1 MYSLSELQRSV
12 ADYMRGLDVD
22 GNPHSLYEP
31 IAYSLAA
38 GGKRLRPMLTVLS
51 CNIFSDN
58 ALSALPAA
66 AALEVFHTFTLL
78 HDDVMDNATVRRGK
92 PSVYGKWG
100 TNAALLSGD
109 AMMIYSYKLLQ
120 QTPVEY
126 LPAVLGCFNY
136 TAMTVCE
143 GQQMDMEFE
152 RRNDVTLEEYMAMID
167 KKTAALLAGATMI
180 AYSLAAG
187 GKRLRPMLTVLS
199 CNIFSDNALS
209 ALPAAAALE
218 VFHTFTLLHD
228 DVMDNATVRRGKPS
242 VYGKW
247 GTNAALLS
255 GDAMMIYSYKLLQQ
269 TPVEY
274 LPAVLGCFNY
284 TAMTVCEG
292 QQMDMEFERRND
304 VTLEEYMA
312 MIDKKTAALLAGATM
327 IGAIQ
332 GGADTLSRRHLF
344 SFATELG
351 VAFQLQDDLLDAY
364 GTEAQLGKP
373 IGGDII
379 EGKKSFLM
387 ITAFDRADAA
397 VRKQLHSLLEEKSM
411 ASDEKIT
418 RVLAI
423 YDQLGVREIA
433 EREIEAHFS
442 RAMDALSCLEVEPER
457 VEPLRALA
465 QSLLGRNK

>member
-1 MYSLSELQRSV
+1 MYTLSELQKCV
-12 ADYMRGLDVD
+12 ASYMDNLNVD
-22 GNPHSLYEP
+22 GEPHSLYEP
-31 IAYSLAA
+31 IVYSLAA

-51 CNIFSDN
+51 CNVFSDN

-143 GQQMDMEFE
+143 GQQVDMEFE
-152 RRNDVTLEEYMAMID
+152 RRNDVTMEEYMSMI
-167 KKTAALLAGATMI
+167 G
-180 AYSLAAG
+180 
-187 GKRLRPMLTVLS
+187 
-199 CNIFSDNALS
+199 
-209 ALPAAAALE
+209 
-218 VFHTFTLLHD
+218 
-228 DVMDNATVRRGKPS
+228 
-242 VYGKW
+242 
-247 GTNAALLS
+247 
-255 GDAMMIYSYKLLQQ
+255 
-269 TPVEY
+269 
-274 LPAVLGCFNY
+274 
-284 TAMTVCEG
+284 
-292 QQMDMEFERRND
+292 
-304 VTLEEYMA
+304 
-312 MIDKKTAALLAGATM
+312 KKTAALLAGATM

-332 GGADTLSRRHLF
+332 GGADTMSRQHLY

-351 VAFQLQDDLLDAY
+351 LAFQLQDDLLDVY

-373 IGGDII
+373 IGGDIV
-379 EGKKSFLM
+379 EGKKSFVML
-387 ITAFDRADAA
+387 TALAKADAT
-397 VRKQLHSLLEEKSM
+397 VRKRLQSMLESEDMPSEEKIG
-411 ASDEKIT
+411 EVK
-418 RVLAI
+418 RI
-423 YDQLGVREIA
+423 YDSLGVKAIA
-433 EREIEAHFS
+433 EAEINAHFS
-442 RAMDALSCLEVEPER
+442 KAMEALYSLEVEQQR

>member
-1 MYSLSELQRSV
+1 MEN
-12 ADYMRGLDVD
+12 LDID
-22 GNPHSLYEP
+22 GSPHSLYEP

-38 GGKRLRPMLTVLS
+38 GGKRLRPMLTVLA

-58 ALSALPAA
+58 ALAALPAA

-143 GQQMDMEFE
+143 GQQVDMEFE
-152 RRNDVTLEEYMAMID
+152 SRT
-167 KKTAALLAGATMI
+167 
-180 AYSLAAG
+180 
-187 GKRLRPMLTVLS
+187 
-199 CNIFSDNALS
+199 
-209 ALPAAAALE
+209 
-218 VFHTFTLLHD
+218 
-228 DVMDNATVRRGKPS
+228 
-242 VYGKW
+242 
-247 GTNAALLS
+247 
-255 GDAMMIYSYKLLQQ
+255 
-269 TPVEY
+269 
-274 LPAVLGCFNY
+274 
-284 TAMTVCEG
+284 
-292 QQMDMEFERRND
+292 D

-332 GGADTLSRRHLF
+332 GGADTQSRQHLF
-344 SFATELG
+344 SFATYLG
-351 VAFQLQDDLLDAY
+351 LAFQLQDDLLDAY

-373 IGGDII
+373 IGGDIL

-387 ITAFDRADAA
+387 ITAFEKADGGVKKNLQA
-397 VRKQLHSLLEEKSM
+397 LLADQQISPEEKIS
-411 ASDEKIT
+411 

-423 YDQLGVREIA
+423 YDALGVREIA
-433 EREIEAHFS
+433 EQQIGLHFS
-442 RAMDALSCLEVEPER
+442 KAMDALEMLEVEPER
-457 VEPLRALA
+457 VEPLRMLA
-465 QSLLGRNK
+465 QSLLGRNN

>member
-1 MYSLSELQRSV
+1 MYSLTELQKSV
-12 ADYMRGLDVD
+12 AGYMNSLDVD
-22 GNPHSLYEP
+22 GSPHSLYEP
-31 IAYSLAA
+31 IVYSLKA
-38 GGKRLRPMLTVLS
+38 GGKRLRPMLTVLA

-143 GQQMDMEFE
+143 GQQVDMEFE
-152 RRNDVTLEEYMAMID
+152 SRTDVTMEEYM
-167 KKTAALLAGATMI
+167 
-180 AYSLAAG
+180 S
-187 GKRLRPMLTVLS
+187 
-199 CNIFSDNALS
+199 
-209 ALPAAAALE
+209 
-218 VFHTFTLLHD
+218 
-228 DVMDNATVRRGKPS
+228 
-242 VYGKW
+242 
-247 GTNAALLS
+247 
-255 GDAMMIYSYKLLQQ
+255 
-269 TPVEY
+269 
-274 LPAVLGCFNY
+274 
-284 TAMTVCEG
+284 
-292 QQMDMEFERRND
+292 
-304 VTLEEYMA
+304 

-332 GGADTLSRRHLF
+332 GGADTLSRQHLF
-344 SFATELG
+344 AFATELG
-351 VAFQLQDDLLDAY
+351 LAFQLQDDLLDAY

-373 IGGDII
+373 IGGDIL

-387 ITAFDRADAA
+387 ITAFDRADGT
-397 VRKQLHSLLEEKSM
+397 VRKQLHALLKDSTIAPEEKIS
-411 ASDEKIT
+411 

-423 YDQLGVREIA
+423 YDSLGVREIA
-433 EREIEAHFS
+433 EGEINLHFS
-442 RAMDALSCLEVEPER
+442 KAMAALDSLEADSER
-457 VEPLRALA
+457 VEPLRELA
-465 QSLLGRNK
+465 QSLLGRKN

>member
-31 IAYSLAA
+31 
-38 GGKRLRPMLTVLS
+38 
-51 CNIFSDN
+51 
-58 ALSALPAA
+58 
-66 AALEVFHTFTLL
+66 
-78 HDDVMDNATVRRGK
+78 
-92 PSVYGKWG
+92 
-100 TNAALLSGD
+100 
-109 AMMIYSYKLLQ
+109 
-120 QTPVEY
+120 
-126 LPAVLGCFNY
+126 
-136 TAMTVCE
+136 
-143 GQQMDMEFE
+143 
-152 RRNDVTLEEYMAMID
+152 
-167 KKTAALLAGATMI
+167 I

-411 ASDEKIT
+411 ASDEKIA

>member
-1 MYSLSELQRSV
+1 MYSLLELQKCV
-12 ADYMRGLDVD
+12 ADYMNGLDVD
-22 GNPHSLYEP
+22 GSPHTLYEP
-31 IAYSLAA
+31 IAYSLSA

-58 ALSALPAA
+58 ALSSLPAA

-143 GQQMDMEFE
+143 GQQVDMEFE
-152 RRNDVTLEEYMAMID
+152 KRNDVTM
-167 KKTAALLAGATMI
+167 
-180 AYSLAAG
+180 
-187 GKRLRPMLTVLS
+187 
-199 CNIFSDNALS
+199 
-209 ALPAAAALE
+209 
-218 VFHTFTLLHD
+218 
-228 DVMDNATVRRGKPS
+228 
-242 VYGKW
+242 
-247 GTNAALLS
+247 
-255 GDAMMIYSYKLLQQ
+255 
-269 TPVEY
+269 
-274 LPAVLGCFNY
+274 
-284 TAMTVCEG
+284 
-292 QQMDMEFERRND
+292 
-304 VTLEEYMA
+304 EEYMA

-332 GGADTLSRRHLF
+332 GGADTLSRQHLF

-351 VAFQLQDDLLDAY
+351 LAFQLQDDLLDAY

-373 IGGDII
+373 IGGDIM

-387 ITAFDRADAA
+387 LTALHKADAA
-397 VRKQLHSLLEEKSM
+397 TRKELQMLLESNDIAPE
-411 ASDEKIT
+411 EKISK
-418 RVLAI
+418 VLDI
-423 YDQLGVREIA
+423 YATLGVREIA
-433 EREIEAHFS
+433 EQEISLRFS
-442 RAMDALSCLEVEPER
+442 NAMAALESLEVDPRR
-457 VEPLRALA
+457 VEPLRELA

>member
-1 MYSLSELQRSV
+1 MYTLSELQKCV
-12 ADYMRGLDVD
+12 ANYMDNLNVD
-22 GNPHSLYEP
+22 GSPHSLYEP
-31 IAYSLAA
+31 ISYSLSA
-38 GGKRLRPMLTVLS
+38 GGKRLRPMLTVLA

-143 GQQMDMEFE
+143 GQQVDMEFE
-152 RRNDVTLEEYMAMID
+152 SRNDVTM
-167 KKTAALLAGATMI
+167 
-180 AYSLAAG
+180 
-187 GKRLRPMLTVLS
+187 
-199 CNIFSDNALS
+199 
-209 ALPAAAALE
+209 
-218 VFHTFTLLHD
+218 
-228 DVMDNATVRRGKPS
+228 
-242 VYGKW
+242 
-247 GTNAALLS
+247 
-255 GDAMMIYSYKLLQQ
+255 
-269 TPVEY
+269 
-274 LPAVLGCFNY
+274 
-284 TAMTVCEG
+284 
-292 QQMDMEFERRND
+292 
-304 VTLEEYMA
+304 EEYMA

-332 GGADTLSRRHLF
+332 GGADTLSRQHLF
-344 SFATELG
+344 SFATSLG
-351 VAFQLQDDLLDAY
+351 LAFQLQDDLLDAY

-373 IGGDII
+373 IGGDIL

-387 ITAFDRADAA
+387 LTAFDQADSAT
-397 VRKQLHSLLEEKSM
+397 RKRLQVLLEECEM
-411 ASDEKIT
+411 APEKKIAE
-418 RVLAI
+418 VIAI
-423 YDQLGVREIA
+423 YDSLGVREIA
-433 EREIEAHFS
+433 EREINAQFSKAMESLASLEAPS
-442 RAMDALSCLEVEPER
+442 ER
-457 VEPLRALA
+457 VDPLRMLA

>member
-1 MYSLSELQRSV
+1 MEN
-12 ADYMRGLDVD
+12 LDID
-22 GNPHSLYEP
+22 GSPHSLYEP

-38 GGKRLRPMLTVLS
+38 GGKRLRPMLTVLA

-58 ALSALPAA
+58 ALAALPAA

-143 GQQMDMEFE
+143 GQQVDMEFE
-152 RRNDVTLEEYMAMID
+152 SRT
-167 KKTAALLAGATMI
+167 
-180 AYSLAAG
+180 
-187 GKRLRPMLTVLS
+187 
-199 CNIFSDNALS
+199 
-209 ALPAAAALE
+209 
-218 VFHTFTLLHD
+218 
-228 DVMDNATVRRGKPS
+228 
-242 VYGKW
+242 
-247 GTNAALLS
+247 
-255 GDAMMIYSYKLLQQ
+255 
-269 TPVEY
+269 
-274 LPAVLGCFNY
+274 
-284 TAMTVCEG
+284 
-292 QQMDMEFERRND
+292 D

-332 GGADTLSRRHLF
+332 GGADTRSRQHLF
-344 SFATELG
+344 SFATYLG
-351 VAFQLQDDLLDAY
+351 LAFQLQDDLLDAY

-373 IGGDII
+373 IGGDIL

-387 ITAFDRADAA
+387 ITAFEKADGGVKKNLQA
-397 VRKQLHSLLEEKSM
+397 LLADQQISSEEKIS
-411 ASDEKIT
+411 

-423 YDQLGVREIA
+423 YDALGVREIA
-433 EREIEAHFS
+433 EQQIGLHFS
-442 RAMDALSCLEVEPER
+442 KAMDALEMLEVEPER
-457 VEPLRALA
+457 VEPLRMLA
-465 QSLLGRNK
+465 QSLLGRNN

>member
-1 MYSLSELQRSV
+1 MYSLSELQKSV
-12 ADYMRGLDVD
+12 ADYMNGLDVD

-38 GGKRLRPMLTVLS
+38 GGKRLRPMLTVLA

-92 PSVYGKWG
+92 PSVFGKWG

-120 QTPVEY
+120 QTPGEY

-143 GQQMDMEFE
+143 GQQVDMEFE
-152 RRNDVTLEEYMAMID
+152 KRSDVTLEEYM
-167 KKTAALLAGATMI
+167 
-180 AYSLAAG
+180 S
-187 GKRLRPMLTVLS
+187 
-199 CNIFSDNALS
+199 
-209 ALPAAAALE
+209 
-218 VFHTFTLLHD
+218 
-228 DVMDNATVRRGKPS
+228 
-242 VYGKW
+242 
-247 GTNAALLS
+247 
-255 GDAMMIYSYKLLQQ
+255 
-269 TPVEY
+269 
-274 LPAVLGCFNY
+274 
-284 TAMTVCEG
+284 
-292 QQMDMEFERRND
+292 
-304 VTLEEYMA
+304 

-332 GGADTLSRRHLF
+332 GGADTLSRQHLF

-351 VAFQLQDDLLDAY
+351 LAFQLQDDLLDAY

-373 IGGDII
+373 IGGDIL

-387 ITAFDRADAA
+387 ITAFARADAHT
-397 VRKQLHSLLEEKSM
+397 RKQLHALLDNHTM
-411 ASDEKIT
+411 APQEKIDA
-418 RVLAI
+418 VLAI
-423 YDQLGVREIA
+423 YSSLGIREIA
-433 EREIEAHFS
+433 EREIGFHFS
-442 RAMDALSCLEVEPER
+442 KAMDALSSLEVDSER
-457 VEPLRALA
+457 VEPLRTLA

>member
-1 MYSLSELQRSV
+1 MEN
-12 ADYMRGLDVD
+12 LDID
-22 GNPHSLYEP
+22 GSPHSLYEP

-38 GGKRLRPMLTVLS
+38 GGKRLRPMLTVLA

-58 ALSALPAA
+58 ALAALPAA

-143 GQQMDMEFE
+143 GQQVDMEFE
-152 RRNDVTLEEYMAMID
+152 SRT
-167 KKTAALLAGATMI
+167 
-180 AYSLAAG
+180 
-187 GKRLRPMLTVLS
+187 
-199 CNIFSDNALS
+199 
-209 ALPAAAALE
+209 
-218 VFHTFTLLHD
+218 
-228 DVMDNATVRRGKPS
+228 
-242 VYGKW
+242 
-247 GTNAALLS
+247 
-255 GDAMMIYSYKLLQQ
+255 
-269 TPVEY
+269 
-274 LPAVLGCFNY
+274 
-284 TAMTVCEG
+284 
-292 QQMDMEFERRND
+292 D

-332 GGADTLSRRHLF
+332 GGADTQSRQHLF
-344 SFATELG
+344 SFATYLG
-351 VAFQLQDDLLDAY
+351 LAFQLQDDLLDAY

-373 IGGDII
+373 IGGDIL

-387 ITAFDRADAA
+387 ITAFEKADGGVKKNLQA
-397 VRKQLHSLLEEKSM
+397 LLADQQISSEEKIS
-411 ASDEKIT
+411 

-423 YDQLGVREIA
+423 YDALGVREIA
-433 EREIEAHFS
+433 EQQIGLHFS
-442 RAMDALSCLEVEPER
+442 KAMDALELLEVEPER
-457 VEPLRALA
+457 VEPLRMLA
-465 QSLLGRNK
+465 QSLLGRNN

>member
-1 MYSLSELQRSV
+1 MYSLSELQKSV
-12 ADYMRGLDVD
+12 ANYMDSLDVD
-22 GNPHSLYEP
+22 GTPHSLYEP

-78 HDDVMDNATVRRGK
+78 HDDVMDNATIRRGK

-136 TAMTVCE
+136 TALTVCE
-143 GQQMDMEFE
+143 GQQVDMEFE
-152 RRNDVTLEEYMAMID
+152 QRTDVTMEEYM
-167 KKTAALLAGATMI
+167 
-180 AYSLAAG
+180 S
-187 GKRLRPMLTVLS
+187 
-199 CNIFSDNALS
+199 
-209 ALPAAAALE
+209 
-218 VFHTFTLLHD
+218 
-228 DVMDNATVRRGKPS
+228 
-242 VYGKW
+242 
-247 GTNAALLS
+247 
-255 GDAMMIYSYKLLQQ
+255 
-269 TPVEY
+269 
-274 LPAVLGCFNY
+274 
-284 TAMTVCEG
+284 
-292 QQMDMEFERRND
+292 
-304 VTLEEYMA
+304 

-332 GGADTLSRRHLF
+332 GGADTLSRQHLF

-351 VAFQLQDDLLDAY
+351 LAFQLQDDLLDAF

-373 IGGDII
+373 IGGDIL

-387 ITAFDRADAA
+387 LTAFERADATTS
-397 VRKQLHSLLEEKSM
+397 KTLHALLSDNTMAPEEKIS
-411 ASDEKIT
+411 
-418 RVLAI
+418 RVLEI
-423 YDQLGVREIA
+423 YNLLGVREAA
-433 EREIEAHFS
+433 ENEINLHFK
-442 RAMDALSCLEVEPER
+442 RAITSLESLEVPTER
-457 VEPLRALA
+457 VEPLKELA

>member
-1 MYSLSELQRSV
+1 MYSLTELQKRV
-12 ADYMRGLDVD
+12 ASYMEGLDVD
-22 GNPHSLYEP
+22 GSPHTLYEP
-31 IAYSLAA
+31 IVYSLSA
-38 GGKRLRPMLTVLS
+38 GGKRVRPMLTVLA

-143 GQQMDMEFE
+143 GQQVDMEFE
-152 RRNDVTLEEYMAMID
+152 HRTDVTLEEYM
-167 KKTAALLAGATMI
+167 
-180 AYSLAAG
+180 S
-187 GKRLRPMLTVLS
+187 
-199 CNIFSDNALS
+199 
-209 ALPAAAALE
+209 
-218 VFHTFTLLHD
+218 
-228 DVMDNATVRRGKPS
+228 
-242 VYGKW
+242 
-247 GTNAALLS
+247 
-255 GDAMMIYSYKLLQQ
+255 
-269 TPVEY
+269 
-274 LPAVLGCFNY
+274 
-284 TAMTVCEG
+284 
-292 QQMDMEFERRND
+292 
-304 VTLEEYMA
+304 

-332 GGADTLSRRHLF
+332 GGADTLSRQYLF
-344 SFATELG
+344 AFATELG
-351 VAFQLQDDLLDAY
+351 LAFQLQDDLLDAY

-373 IGGDII
+373 IGGDIL

-397 VRKQLHSLLEEKSM
+397 TKRELQSLLDSKEITPK
-411 ASDEKIT
+411 EKIT
-418 RVLAI
+418 KVLDI
-423 YDQLGVREIA
+423 YNTLGVREIA
-433 EREIEAHFS
+433 EREIAIHFS
-442 RAMDALSCLEVEPER
+442 KAMEALASLEVEPQR
-457 VEPLRALA
+457 VEPLKELA
-465 QSLLGRNK
+465 QSLLGRKK